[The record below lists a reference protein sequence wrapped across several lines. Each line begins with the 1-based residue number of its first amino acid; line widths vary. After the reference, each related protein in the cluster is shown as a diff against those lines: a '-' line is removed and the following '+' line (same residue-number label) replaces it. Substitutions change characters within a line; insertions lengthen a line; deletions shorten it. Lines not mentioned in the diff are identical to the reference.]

1 MKEPDP
7 FATINEKPKQLY
19 YVCTMRMHVYPSR
32 PVPVI
37 IRQTPPHMSD
47 RRRPPTHPD
56 EPTARRSALARPPH
70 RSQATIPNR
79 HPCTPPTTCTSALS
93 LSLDRPDSLRE
104 RETAESAYS
113 AVSRLR
119 AGRSPSRLTPLQ
131 SPLVCLLVQIEHLD
145 ALVGRTRGEPAAIEI
160 VGDIID
166 RLFMTG
172 LAVLNP
178 CLLVLTLHSNSARLA
193 TCRRSRFP
201 AAHELKLGD
210 NL

>member
-1 MKEPDP
+1 MISPLRMLALDSDVCPTPVTRTVAPLNTYTFLKEPDHP

-131 SPLVCLLVQIEHLD
+131 SPLVCLSPPLHVPR
-145 ALVGRTRGEPAAIEI
+145 AGN
-160 VGDIID
+160 
-166 RLFMTG
+166 TG
-172 LAVLNP
+172 NLNA
-178 CLLVLTLHSNSARLA
+178 HSY
-193 TCRRSRFP
+193 TQ
-201 AAHELKLGD
+201 
-210 NL
+210 